1 MESTCSIENE
11 QYEHAVARVGTKV
24 GGKWTLK
31 RILGVGGMAAVFD
44 AEHDNGRR
52 VAIKVLHPELSHV
65 AEAKERF
72 LDEAYIANH
81 VAHGGTV
88 PALDDGITEDGTPFL
103 VLELLEGETL
113 QNRWQRSG
121 HVLPV
126 LDVFLLVEPL
136 LGILEASHEKGII
149 HRDIKPDNIFVTV
162 TGEIKLLDFGIARMA
177 ESQRNVKTQI
187 GATMGTPEYMAPEQA
202 RGRWEEVDEQSDIW
216 SVGATMFALVCG
228 RMVHEAVSRGRA
240 RRHSRCQRGRH
251 GHCVTQYLV

>member
-1 MESTCSIENE
+1 
-11 QYEHAVARVGTKV
+11 
-24 GGKWTLK
+24 
-31 RILGVGGMAAVFD
+31 
-44 AEHDNGRR
+44 
-52 VAIKVLHPELSHV
+52 
-65 AEAKERF
+65 
-72 LDEAYIANH
+72 
-81 VAHGGTV
+81 
-88 PALDDGITEDGTPFL
+88 DDGITEDGTPFL

-177 ESQRNVKTQI
+177 ESHRNLKTQF

-216 SVGATMFALVCG
+216 SLGATMFALVCG
-228 RMVHEAVSRGRA
+228 RTVHEAERSNELLLACMTQHAPPVCAVAPDVPEIAAAVIDKALAFEKTA
-240 RRHSRCQRGRH
+240 RYASAEEMLDDVRYVAQA
-251 GHCVTQYLV
+251 